1 MRGRT
6 MRTFRL
12 KAGLLAGA
20 LALLAGCETTGGGAP
35 TTSAQAAPAHE
46 QKALPKGLD
55 ASLNPD
61 PFPST
66 YTPMPSQPTAIV
78 GANILTA
85 TGQEIDGGVVVMAE
99 GKILSVGPAGT
110 AFPAGAVV
118 IDGKGRWVT
127 PGVIDG
133 HSHLGV
139 YPSPAVQAHSDGK
152 RGHRPQH
159 RAGLGRKTQS
169 GRKIPAS
176 TAPAPAV

>member
-1 MRGRT
+1 M
-6 MRTFRL
+6 
-12 KAGLLAGA
+12 
-20 LALLAGCETTGGGAP
+20 LAGCETTSGGAAP

-99 GKILSVGPAGT
+99 GKILAVGPAGT
-110 AFPAGAVV
+110 AVPAGAVV

-139 YPSPAVQAHSDGK
+139 YPSPAVQAHSDGNEATDPNTAQVLGGK
-152 RGHRPQH
+152 LHLAGRSRLQPRP
-159 RAGLGRKTQS
+159 RR
-169 GRKIPAS
+169 RW
-176 TAPAPAV
+176 